1 MLNMKRRSP
10 SSVKCKSIKP
20 PRAQHTHGAGAE
32 AATPRSADEG
42 RILDAAGRRGGG
54 EAVACHHT
62 ATQGL
67 HTHMFTR
74 EK

>member
-1 MLNMKRRSP
+1 MGP
-10 SSVKCKSIKP
+10 
-20 PRAQHTHGAGAE
+20 GAE

-67 HTHMFTR
+67 HTQMFTR